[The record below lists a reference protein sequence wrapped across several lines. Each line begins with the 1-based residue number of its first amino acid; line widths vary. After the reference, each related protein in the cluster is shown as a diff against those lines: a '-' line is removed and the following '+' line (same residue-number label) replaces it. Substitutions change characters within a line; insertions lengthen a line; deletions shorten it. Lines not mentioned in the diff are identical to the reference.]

1 MRHSSI
7 VAEHIGCGQQV
18 ARMERTAGSENGEE
32 AALLAYWASS
42 YVFCRLTYQ
51 YEATQN
57 AAKPRGLKRIKRDDA
72 QDLDRGE
79 LDGLEDGV
87 PRTNMATR
95 AQKYR
100 TQEPDDGL

>member
-1 MRHSSI
+1 MYVYKYTHTHTHTHMYMYVYIYIYYIIYIYIYILGSFILYR
-7 VAEHIGCGQQV
+7 
-18 ARMERTAGSENGEE
+18 RT
-32 AALLAYWASS
+32 
-42 YVFCRLTYQ
+42 
-51 YEATQN
+51 
-57 AAKPRGLKRIKRDDA
+57 KRDDA

>member
-1 MRHSSI
+1 M
-7 VAEHIGCGQQV
+7 HIGSFILY
-18 ARMERTAGSENGEE
+18 R
-32 AALLAYWASS
+32 
-42 YVFCRLTYQ
+42 
-51 YEATQN
+51 
-57 AAKPRGLKRIKRDDA
+57 RIKRDDA